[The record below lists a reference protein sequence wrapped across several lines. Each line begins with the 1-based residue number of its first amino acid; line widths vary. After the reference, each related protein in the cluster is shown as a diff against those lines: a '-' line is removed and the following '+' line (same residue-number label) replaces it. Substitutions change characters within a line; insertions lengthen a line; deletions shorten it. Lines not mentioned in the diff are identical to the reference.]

1 MIMDKEPFDSQ
12 VRHALWHV
20 IKQRPGIHFRALG
33 RAAGV
38 TSLGHLR
45 HHLDHLERRDLVVE
59 VEDGRYKRFFLTGE
73 QPARVRHVLA
83 RLSRPVPRRIGR
95 LLLARPMTRTELR
108 RRLGCADSTLG
119 YHLSRM
125 IDLGD
130 LIKDRNGNQCHYML
144 SEPEA
149 VKEALAVQ
157 EGDMPH
163 VDGPAPND
171 HHDTVLP
178 DETTGPGRDKTPR
191 HEDEMEFVVV

>member
-1 MIMDKEPFDSQ
+1 MLDKEPFDSQ

-38 TSLGHLR
+38 SSLGHLR

-95 LLLARPMTRTELR
+95 LLLGRPMTRTELR
-108 RRLGCADSTLG
+108 RSLGCADSTLG

-130 LIKDRNGNQCHYML
+130 LVKDRDGNKCHYML

-149 VKEALAVQ
+149 VKEALALQ
-157 EGDMPH
+157 EG
-163 VDGPAPND
+163 VTTPND
-171 HHDTVLP
+171 QNVPTRQPRDTERDDIAPEVHDT
-178 DETTGPGRDKTPR
+178 PG
-191 HEDEMEFVVV
+191 HNDEMEYVVV